1 MIAARTVPR
10 NVVTNSKL
18 MHVLTLTPFFPSA
31 DDDGAGCFVAE
42 PLPWI
47 QQFGISN
54 TVIAAQPFYRD
65 TRARK
70 SSAHVHWAPFFAIPS
85 NAGLPSAG
93 RFLYSNIV
101 RRVRAIHCSDPV
113 ALIHAHSALPCGHAA
128 ALLKHE
134 LGIPFVVSV
143 HGLDAYSDRQAGRFI
158 GGLCAR
164 VSRWVYNSARCVI
177 CVSKKVEDGVRE
189 RTAGNARTEVVY
201 NGVDSELFSPAQN
214 QGETLLSIGNLTP
227 IKNHE
232 LLLRAFAAVSANFP
246 NLRCEIIG
254 DGPERRRLEGLT
266 DRLNLTGRISFLG
279 KQTRIQVAEAIR
291 RCAVFALPSCYEALG
306 CVYLEAMA
314 CGKPVVACRGQ
325 GIAELIEHGSNGW
338 LVGSDS
344 LDEMV
349 SALNLLLGNA
359 ELRDRIGRAARTTM
373 VNGFTLEHQAGR
385 LAEIY
390 RKCVA

>member
-1 MIAARTVPR
+1 
-10 NVVTNSKL
+10 

-47 QQFGISN
+47 QQFGIST

-65 TRARK
+65 TRAR
-70 SSAHVHWAPFFAIPS
+70 SSAHVHWATFFSIPS

-93 RFLYSNIV
+93 RFFYANIV
-101 RRVRAIHCSDPV
+101 RRVREIHRSDPV
-113 ALIHAHSALPCGHAA
+113 HLIHAHSALPCGHAA

-134 LGIPFVVSV
+134 LGIPYVVSV

-158 GGLCAR
+158 GRLCAR
-164 VSRWVYNSARCVI
+164 VSRWVYNTAECVI
-177 CVSKKVEDGVRE
+177 CVSKRVEDRVRE
-189 RTAGNARTEVVY
+189 RTGGNARTEVVY
-201 NGVDSELFSPAQN
+201 NGVDSEFFSAAEN
-214 QGETLLSIGNLTP
+214 QGETLLSVGNLTP

-232 LLLRAFAAVSANFP
+232 LLLRAFAAIAANFP
-246 NLRCEIIG
+246 DLQCEIIG
-254 DGPERRRLEGLT
+254 DGPERRRLERLA
-266 DRLNLTGRISFLG
+266 DRLNISGRVFFLG
-279 KQTRIQVAEAIR
+279 RQTRTQVAEAIR
-291 RCAVFALPSCYEALG
+291 RCAVFALPSRYEALG

-314 CGKPVVACRGQ
+314 CGKPVIACRGQ
-325 GIAELIEHGSNGW
+325 GIGELIEHGSNGW

-349 SALNLLLGNA
+349 STLNLLLANS
-359 ELRDRIGRAARTTM
+359 ELRERMGRVARATM

-390 RKCVA
+390 RKCVV